1 MTAALQAGRKHQLPH
16 LFFTILPV
24 FNAWASH
31 FWWLLPSSPW
41 GGSPESLPPPY
52 ALLTATSLSFQNNI
66 ETTGRGK
73 SMTGDELLPGLL
85 VASADLAAHI
95 AQCFLKQQNVW
106 KVTGS

>member
-16 LFFTILPV
+16 LFFTILRI
-24 FNAWASH
+24 FNAWAFH

-41 GGSPESLPPPY
+41 QGSPESLPPLY
-52 ALLTATSLSFQNNI
+52 ASLAATSLAFQNNT

-95 AQCFLKQQNVW
+95 AQSFGKQQNLW